1 MWRLALTVAIATAV
15 AAEPTRPALKPRA
28 PHPLERPRP
37 LTAIH
42 GGLSPPA
49 PLALLA
55 ATLRSRTQREIFMQ
69 YATCAGIVA
78 AWLTL
83 AASVFALSEGWTP
96 AQAFFYAVDTG
107 MSIGFGAV
115 SERRLITKLFTIGH
129 VLLGASCVGGAI
141 ALFAES
147 AVNAS
152 PAIAAAQYSIASVN
166 SAFSRADADGSGA
179 ISPLEFSGMT
189 RPSERAPALK
199 EAARGAAPRPLPSQ
213 PPSLPSASTS
223 TKSAKPRRAPLLN
236 ILNDFFII

>member
-1 MWRLALTVAIATAV
+1 
-15 AAEPTRPALKPRA
+15 
-28 PHPLERPRP
+28 
-37 LTAIH
+37 
-42 GGLSPPA
+42 
-49 PLALLA
+49 
-55 ATLRSRTQREIFMQ
+55 MQ

-179 ISPLEFSGMT
+179 ISPIEFSAALASLGVNLDEERQAEAFRAFDRDGDGRISLAEYT
-189 RPSERAPALK
+189 RALTPRLTAAHGSVDQALADAVTRHSWRPA
-199 EAARGAAPRPLPSQ
+199 AAMYGRLADGAIASQ
-213 PPSLPSASTS
+213 VSHRLCEGLSL
-223 TKSAKPRRAPLLN
+223 
-236 ILNDFFII
+236 

>member
-1 MWRLALTVAIATAV
+1 MWRLALTVAIATAIA
-15 AAEPTRPALKPRA
+15 AAEPPRSALKPRA
-28 PHPLERPRP
+28 PRPLERARP
-37 LTAIH
+37 LAATR
-42 GGLSPPA
+42 GGVLTPPA

-55 ATLRSRTQREIFMQ
+55 AKLRSKTQREIFMQ

-83 AASVFALSEGWTP
+83 AATVFAISEGWTP

-179 ISPLEFSGMT
+179 ISPLEFSGN
-189 RPSERAPALK
+189 RH
-199 EAARGAAPRPLPSQ
+199 AA
-213 PPSLPSASTS
+213 
-223 TKSAKPRRAPLLN
+223 
-236 ILNDFFII
+236 